1 MSQIDRQRDGQTL
14 FFRNPMWNASGVV
27 HQTGHITCS
36 DSVRATSRLKLPI
49 EEGEKRAA
57 ASVDC
62 ISRCPCTS
70 CVCYLV
76 YGDAA

>member
-1 MSQIDRQRDGQTL
+1 MDSFI
-14 FFRNPMWNASGVV
+14 PMWNASGVV

-49 EEGEKRAA
+49 EEGEKRE
-57 ASVDC
+57 SC
-62 ISRCPCTS
+62 SFSRLYLTLSLPDMSCTY